1 MKLKK
6 MKPCKNCKTPW
17 WCQPHNECELKAI
30 EELEDERQ
38 SEQHQ
43 NIIETAMNNYNEY
56 GDI

>member
-1 MKLKK
+1 